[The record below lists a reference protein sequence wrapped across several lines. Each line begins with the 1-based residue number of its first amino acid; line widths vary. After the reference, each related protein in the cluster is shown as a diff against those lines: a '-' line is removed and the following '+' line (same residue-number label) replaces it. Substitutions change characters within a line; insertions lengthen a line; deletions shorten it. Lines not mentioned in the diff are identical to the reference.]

1 MDAILNLISTSAA
14 FIFGVGIIYVVLD
27 VTIGRVKLLHS
38 KYEWN
43 GLQVKD
49 FTFLLIAALFLLL
62 KFDFYHPF

>member
-1 MDAILNLISTSAA
+1 MDAILNLISTSGA